1 MAASTDIETSSIKS
15 SERVL
20 ARKVNR
26 TVRMM
31 NQAKATMGNRTRYLP
46 T

>member
-1 MAASTDIETSSIKS
+1 MAASTDIETSSMES
-15 SERVL
+15 SEQVF

-31 NQAKATMGNRTRYLP
+31 NQAKATMRNRTRYLP